1 MHFVG
6 RADWS
11 FADYPYPSSA
21 DTHGLARSILVGAP
35 EGAIHTELVL
45 SQLAP
50 GGWLN
55 HHIHSYEESLF
66 VLSGELLADIDG
78 QARRLQPGDFGLH
91 PLGVTHAVAN
101 IGTQPARW
109 LSVNTPQR
117 LDPDGDRKD
126 TFFSSEPFDLAELT
140 ARAAMSSSGSTVLRN
155 IGYEQHDAATTDG
168 KIAITMLVDGAFG
181 AHLLTMATIDYG
193 VGATA
198 RAHDHP
204 YEKAYFILDGDVGA
218 ELDGK
223 PYELHSGDFVFAGVG
238 SVHSF
243 QNEGLGRARWIETQA
258 PQPPARHGL
267 RWVDGWEAIEGT
279 SR

>member
-6 RADWS
+6 RTDWS
-11 FADYPYPSSA
+11 FADYPQPTSA
-21 DTHGLARSILVGAP
+21 DTHGLARSILIGDP
-35 EGAIHTELVL
+35 QGAIHTELVL
-45 SQLAP
+45 SHLAP

-101 IGTQPARW
+101 IGTEPARW

-117 LDPDGDRKD
+117 LAPDGGRRD
-126 TFFSSEPFDLAELT
+126 TFFSTEPFDLAALAE
-140 ARAAMSSSGSTVLRN
+140 RAAMPTSHGPAVRN
-155 IGYEQHDAATTDG
+155 IGHEQHDPATTDG
-168 KIAITMLVDGAFG
+168 RISITMLVDGDFG
-181 AHLLTMATIDYG
+181 AHLLTMASIEYG
-193 VGATA
+193 VGAVA

-204 YEKAYFILDGDVGA
+204 YEKAYFILDGDVAA

-223 PYELHSGDFVFAGVG
+223 LYGLHSGDFVFAGVG

-243 QNEGLGRARWIETQA
+243 RNDGPSRARWIETQA
-258 PQPPARHGL
+258 PQPPARHGF
-267 RWVDGWEAIEGT
+267 RWVDGWQAPS